1 MNGGCMEVKVLL
13 NEKNV
18 LELEL
23 VGSDQSLSQL
33 ISERLN
39 QDKDVEFASF
49 KVEHPLLGS
58 PKLYV
63 RTKKGDASK
72 LVLEKIEEIK
82 NELADFRKQ
91 FNEIS
96 K

>member
-1 MNGGCMEVKVLL
+1 MEVKILQS
-13 NEKNV
+13 EKNV

-23 VGSDQSLSQL
+23 VGSDTSLAQL

-39 QDKDVEFASF
+39 QDKDVEFSSF
-49 KVEHPLLGS
+49 KVEHPLLAH
-58 PKLYV
+58 PKLFV

-82 NELADFRKQ
+82 KELADFRKQ

>member
-1 MNGGCMEVKVLL
+1 MEVKILQS
-13 NEKNV
+13 EKNV

-23 VGSDQSLSQL
+23 VGSDSSLAQL

-39 QDKDVEFASF
+39 QDKDVEFSSF
-49 KVEHPLLGS
+49 KLEHPLLAH
-58 PKLYV
+58 PKLFV

-72 LVLEKIEEIK
+72 LVLEKIDEIK
-82 NELADFRKQ
+82 KELADFRNQ
-91 FNEIS
+91 FTEIS

>member
-1 MNGGCMEVKVLL
+1 MEVKVLT

-23 VGSDQSLSQL
+23 VGSDTSLAQL

-39 QDKDVEFASF
+39 QDKDVEFSSF
-49 KVEHPLLGS
+49 KVEHPLLAH

-82 NELADFRKQ
+82 KELADFRNQ
-91 FNEIS
+91 FTEIS

>member
-1 MNGGCMEVKVLL
+1 MEVKILQS
-13 NEKNV
+13 EKNV

-23 VGSDQSLSQL
+23 VGSDTSLAQL

-39 QDKDVEFASF
+39 QDKDVEFSSF
-49 KVEHPLLGS
+49 KVEHPLLAH

-63 RTKKGDASK
+63 RTKKGDAQK
-72 LVLEKIEEIK
+72 LVLEKIDEIK
-82 NELADFRKQ
+82 KELADFRNQ
-91 FNEIS
+91 FTEIS

>member
-1 MNGGCMEVKVLL
+1 MEVKIIS

-23 VGSDQSLSQL
+23 VGSDTSLAQL

-39 QDKDVEFASF
+39 QEKDVEFSSF
-49 KVEHPLLGS
+49 KMEHPLLAH

-72 LVLEKIEEIK
+72 LVLEKIDEIK
-82 NELADFRKQ
+82 KELADFRKQ
-91 FNEIS
+91 FTEIS